1 MLGDDLAANLP
12 LIRAEAESLMTDAAI
27 IERVTGTTL
36 DPDNGARVKVWSLVQ
51 ESPARILRVQVQI
64 RDQQA
69 AGQSLTQ
76 ATVEGRLPWHV
87 SDLRLGDRVTLT
99 TSGDPR
105 LLGVPIVLTEV
116 DHATHAVSRRWRGVV
131 DEDRA

>member
-1 MLGDDLAANLP
+1 MIANEILAALP
-12 LIRAEAESLMTDAAI
+12 RLRSEAESLMTDAAI

-36 DPDNGARVKVWSLVQ
+36 DPDNGARVKTWSLVQ

-99 TSGDPR
+99 ASGDPR
-105 LLGVPIVLTEV
+105 LLGLPITLTEV